1 MVEFEDFSSF
11 WDCEGYPT
19 LKNITLEIQQGKQ
32 YSIVGKISSGKTT
45 FLHTLLEG
53 IPHFTGEF
61 RKKGSFS
68 FVE

>member
-1 MVEFEDFSSF
+1 MELKDFSSF
-11 WDCEGYPT
+11 WDAEGYPT
-19 LKNITLEIQQGKQ
+19 LKNISLEIKQGKQ
-32 YSIVGKISSGKTT
+32 YSIVGKICSGKTT
-45 FLHTLLEG
+45 FLHTLLEE